1 MGITTISSVVAAP
14 APSDGRPAL
23 NPPTPQQ
30 QQQPPPASQDSDT
43 VQLTEAQQVYQL
55 YNQGQQVPQI
65 AGTLNLSVTAV
76 NSYLG
81 LSNSS
86 S

>member
-1 MGITTISSVVAAP
+1 MGITAVPSVAAAP
-14 APSDGRPAL
+14 ALSDGRPAL
-23 NPPTPQQ
+23 NPPPPQ
-30 QQQPPPASQDSDT
+30 QQQPPANQPTDT
-43 VQLTEAQQVYQL
+43 IQLTEAQQVYQL

-65 AGTLNLSVTAV
+65 AGSLNLTVAAV

>member
-1 MGITTISSVVAAP
+1 MGITAIPSAAAAP

-23 NPPTPQQ
+23 NPPTPQP
-30 QQQPPPASQDSDT
+30 QQPPANQPSDT
-43 VQLTEAQQVYQL
+43 ITLTAAQQVYQL

-65 AGTLNLSVTAV
+65 AGTLNLSVAAV

-81 LSNSS
+81 LSDSS

>member
-1 MGITTISSVVAAP
+1 MGITAIQSAVAAP
-14 APSDGRPAL
+14 ADGRPDL
-23 NPPTPQQ
+23 NPPTAQQ
-30 QQQPPPASQDSDT
+30 SQPPTNPQTDT

-65 AGTLNLSVTAV
+65 ADSLNLTVAAV
-76 NSYLG
+76 NSYLNV
-81 LSNSS
+81 SNSS

>member
-1 MGITTISSVVAAP
+1 MGITAISSVVAAP

-23 NPPTPQQ
+23 NPPTPQP
-30 QQQPPPASQDSDT
+30 QQPPPANQHSDT